1 MNTTKKLMTLLLAM
15 LALVACDDNS
25 KDEPGEDKST
35 RIYLEIFTGKDYY
48 ICDTDG
54 KMVYEC
60 PEGHF
65 VSQMTADG
73 KNWYGVLQS
82 SDDQVY
88 RILKN
93 GNVVMSTPNE
103 IRSLCVENGDI
114 YTLQW
119 DKAPDYKYTEHYTA
133 RICKNETQLYEY
145 DSEEI
150 LIYDLT
156 VDHGDLTALA
166 WYYGKYGQPTY
177 WMNGKINSLPI
188 NKDYAPILHIAKN
201 GNDTLAII
209 GNYSTDQPLY
219 CWHNGETHP
228 LPTDFDFETSIHFT
242 YHRPQIALVGGITY
256 IVGYRR
262 SDIVL
267 IINGQEHSLNTQFPY
282 IISKFQRHG
291 NDVYTLTS
299 KYNGLPG
306 EELKTRIFKGT
317 KPIEINSKIYLPNV
331 KHDGEMII
339 YGHGGDTFNLAEIQ
353 AIDFVVLD
361 K

>member
-25 KDEPGEDKST
+25 KDEPDGDKST
-35 RIYLEIFTGKDYY
+35 CTYLEIFTGKDYY

-60 PEGHF
+60 PEGHY

-82 SDDQVY
+82 SDEQVY

-103 IRSLCVENGDI
+103 IKSLCVENGNI

-119 DKAPDYKYTEHYTA
+119 DKAPDYQYTEHYTA

-150 LIYDLT
+150 LIYGLT
-156 VDHGDLTALA
+156 VNHGDLTARA
-166 WYYGKYGQPTY
+166 WYYGKYEQPTY
-177 WMNGKINSLPI
+177 WMNGKIYTLPI
-188 NKDYAPILHIAKN
+188 DKDYASILQIVKD
-201 GNDTLAII
+201 GNDTLAVLQ
-209 GNYSTDQPLY
+209 GHSNEPLY
-219 CWHNGETHP
+219 CWHNGEIRP
-228 LPTDFDFETSIHFT
+228 LPNDFGLETSIHFT
-242 YHRPQIALVGGITY
+242 YPGQQIALVGGVPY
-256 IVGYRR
+256 IAGYRR
-262 SDIVL
+262 SNIVL
-267 IINGQEHSLNTQFPY
+267 MINGQEHSLNTQYPN
-282 IISKFQRHG
+282 IVCKFQRHG

-299 KYNGLPG
+299 KYPSLPG
-306 EELKTRIFKGT
+306 EGNTRIFKGT
-317 KPIEINSKIYLPNV
+317 EPIEIDGKIYLPNV
-331 KHDGEMII
+331 KHDGEKVV
-339 YGHGGDTFNLAEIQ
+339 YGHGGDTFDLDRIQ